1 MVSATIIKDP
11 RDDAQ
16 IEDVNAAELHAVVCV
31 GCVHVESTAEVLF
44 SHGAEEDDGSFVLVE
59 QDLVLG
65 GECERGVD

>member
-31 GCVHVESTAEVLF
+31 GVVCMLNRPPRCCSPMVRKRMMGVLF
-44 SHGAEEDDGSFVLVE
+44 SSNRILFSEVNAKEA
-59 QDLVLG
+59 
-65 GECERGVD
+65 